1 MSPLL
6 REPRRRTG
14 LSLLVAPLS
23 CYLAMTIGIP
33 MVNGAAAESGFRE
46 HALTTLA
53 VTGAI
58 TAAVLGLRRI
68 LVTKTRG
75 R

>member
-1 MSPLL
+1 MSPPV
-6 REPRRRTG
+6 REPRRRRN
-14 LSLLVAPLS
+14 LSLLVVPLS

-33 MVNGAAAESGFRE
+33 ILNGAVADSGFWE

-58 TAAVLGLRRI
+58 TAALLGLRHRP
-68 LVTKTRG
+68 
-75 R
+75 